1 MSDFNSIFPRF
12 SDSCV
17 QLKQLLTPIAYLLLV
32 GGLISTTITCH
43 RNASAFMRSFGR
55 TIVLIIVLTFL
66 VSWGNTITTVVDS
79 TVKNVLKV
87 DPTKIYDDYQSA
99 LEMRTSTEDN
109 RSWWEKVFEWR
120 ATLFESLISAFLWLL
135 GWVASAIVFYA
146 YIIQKVILFIGYALS
161 PIFIGF
167 LAFGSLYGIGRRYFL
182 QLVGV
187 MVWPLGWGVAGIV
200 TQGLIDFMTNRSFLH
215 TPVVG
220 YDAYTFQNLIGVAL
234 LGIWI
239 IFSTIAAPVI
249 MQRAIS
255 EGFSAGSFLISGAAA
270 AGRAAVVAGVTTG
283 TSTASG
289 GTGTAL
295 LGGVVAGGAAAM
307 ESLASISAGLG
318 GGSMVGSLA
327 HMRPAGASAVST
339 KASNSRTVASQPF
352 PGDDLTGDKT
362 VAALLRDTRNPAS
375 QK

>member
-1 MSDFNSIFPRF
+1 MPDFNTIFPRF
-12 SDSCV
+12 TESCV

-32 GGLISTTITCH
+32 GGLISTTITSH
-43 RNASAFMRSFGR
+43 RSAQTFMRSLGR
-55 TIVLIIVLTFL
+55 TIVLIMVLTFL

-79 TVKNVLKV
+79 TVKNVMKV
-87 DPTKIYDDYQSA
+87 DPTKIYDDYQAA
-99 LEMRTSTEDN
+99 LEMRRSTEDN
-109 RSWWEKVFEWR
+109 RSWWEKIFEWR

-135 GWVASAIVFYA
+135 GWIASAIVFYA
-146 YIIQKVILFIGYALS
+146 YIIQKVILFIGYALA

-167 LAFGSLYGIGRRYFL
+167 LAFGNLYGIGRRYFL

-200 TQGLIDFMTNRSFLH
+200 TQGLIDFMTDRSFLH

-220 YDAYTFQNLIGVAL
+220 YDAYTLQNFIGVAL
-234 LGIWI
+234 LAIWI

-255 EGFSAGSFLISGAAA
+255 EGFSVGSFLVSGAAS
-270 AGRAAVVAGVTTG
+270 AGRAALVTGVTTG
-283 TSTASG
+283 ASVASG
-289 GTGTAL
+289 GTGAAL
-295 LGGVVAGGAAAM
+295 AGGVVAGAAAAT

-318 GGSMVGSLA
+318 SGSMINSLA
-327 HMRPAGASAVST
+327 YMRPPGRSAGSR
-339 KASNSRTVASQPF
+339 KASDSKRVASSPF

-362 VAALLRDTRNPAS
+362 VGELLRKTRNPPS

>member
-32 GGLISTTITCH
+32 GGLISTTITGH
-43 RNASAFMRSFGR
+43 RNASAFMSSFGR

-99 LEMRTSTEDN
+99 LEMRTSTEDH
-109 RSWWEKVFEWR
+109 RSWWEKVFEWQ

-187 MVWPLGWGVAGIV
+187 MVW
-200 TQGLIDFMTNRSFLH
+200 
-215 TPVVG
+215 
-220 YDAYTFQNLIGVAL
+220 
-234 LGIWI
+234 
-239 IFSTIAAPVI
+239 
-249 MQRAIS
+249 
-255 EGFSAGSFLISGAAA
+255 
-270 AGRAAVVAGVTTG
+270 
-283 TSTASG
+283 
-289 GTGTAL
+289 
-295 LGGVVAGGAAAM
+295 
-307 ESLASISAGLG
+307 
-318 GGSMVGSLA
+318 
-327 HMRPAGASAVST
+327 
-339 KASNSRTVASQPF
+339 
-352 PGDDLTGDKT
+352 
-362 VAALLRDTRNPAS
+362 
-375 QK
+375 